1 VLRAARACGWPASQR
16 PDSAISHHDAVGVS
30 DDMLSVL
37 VTHRAPDPPIGTLR
51 PMTVRLVADIQNRM
65 FCAGSGCG
73 YPRDEGDRIRPL
85 C

>member
-1 VLRAARACGWPASQR
+1 VMTLRAKLAR
-16 PDSAISHHDAVGVS
+16 
-30 DDMLSVL
+30 
-37 VTHRAPDPPIGTLR
+37 DPPFGTLR